1 MDTAQQQRV
10 RAIFDVAAEMPEAG
24 RQEYVTREAAGDP
37 AVISS
42 VLRLLRAA
50 RSSDRFL
57 ENPLA
62 QRADHNRL
70 LGLALGPYR
79 IERYLGAGGM
89 GVVYRAV
96 RADDVYKRTVALK
109 VIRPEFKAREMIERF
124 EHERELLAR
133 LDHPNIA
140 RIVDG
145 GAMPDGRPYFVMDLV
160 EGLPIDQFSN
170 QRRASLQQR
179 LNLFRQAAMA
189 VQYLH
194 ENGVVHCDLKP
205 QNMLVTASGQVKLL
219 DFGIARLVGPGE
231 APDSGA
237 TAIASPG
244 YASPE
249 QLANRPTS
257 AASDVYSLAA
267 ILHELLTGLRPQV
280 EFEAGGSLRL
290 PSECLR
296 NAPGPE
302 SRDSALQLRRA
313 LRGDLDAILLKALA
327 ADEADRYASV
337 AEMAA
342 DVEAF
347 QGRRAVAARGHRA
360 VFTVVRTV
368 QRNRR
373 IAAAL
378 VALVIALSWL
388 GRDEW
393 QLHQLK
399 AQMAAPAGN
408 PAALLA
414 TLKGREELVRH
425 VRQVGANY
433 RTVFPKVLDN
443 PLATEAAKKE
453 IVNSNIEWLDK
464 VAPLAEAQ
472 PLVATELGRTYLT
485 IAESE
490 WSNDHASL
498 KDASAAMATIQKA
511 VGALKLLQGDAVNDP
526 HVQQIAQEIAREAA
540 QLPAAQ

>member
-1 MDTAQQQRV
+1 MDTAQQKRI
-10 RAIFDVAAEMPEAG
+10 RDLFDAAAELPAEG
-24 RQEYVTREAAGDP
+24 RQEFVAREARGDE
-37 AVISS
+37 ALASS

-62 QRADHNRL
+62 QRADHNQL
-70 LGLALGPYR
+70 VGLELGPYR
-79 IERYLGAGGM
+79 IERQLGAGGM

-96 RADDVYKRTVALK
+96 RADDAYKRTVALK

-124 EHERELLAR
+124 ERERELLAR

-160 EGLPIDQFSN
+160 EGVPIDQFSN

-189 VQYLH
+189 VDYLH

-205 QNMLVTASGQVKLL
+205 QNMLVTESGQVKLL
-219 DFGIARLVGPGE
+219 DFGIARLIGPGE
-231 APDSGA
+231 DLENGCM
-237 TAIASPG
+237 AIASPG

-249 QLANRPTS
+249 QLANQPTS
-257 AASDVYSLAA
+257 TSSDIYSLAA
-267 ILHELLTGLRPQV
+267 ILHELLTGQRPQV
-280 EFEAGGSLRL
+280 EMEACGRLRL

-296 NAPGPE
+296 GQPGPP
-302 SRDSALQLRRA
+302 SRDSAVQLRRN

-327 ADEADRYASV
+327 TDETERYAT
-337 AEMAA
+337 AAAMTA

-347 QGRRAVAARGHRA
+347 QARRAVAARGHRA
-360 VFTVVRTV
+360 VFAVVRGV
-368 QRNRR
+368 ERNRVAT
-373 IAAAL
+373 AAAL
-378 VALVIALSWL
+378 LLLLALSWL
-388 GRDEW
+388 GWDEW
-393 QLHQLK
+393 RLHRLM
-399 AQMAAPAGN
+399 AQMSAPPGN
-408 PAALLA
+408 PAAQMA
-414 TLKGREELVRH
+414 SVQGREELVRH

-433 RTVFPKVLDN
+433 RTVFPAVLDN
-443 PLATEAAKKE
+443 PLATEAAKKK
-453 IVNSNIEWLDK
+453 IVSGNLAWLDK
-464 VAPLAEAQ
+464 VAPFAHEQ

-485 IAESE
+485 ISESE

-498 KDASAAMATIQKA
+498 KDATAAMATIQKA
-511 VGALKLLQGDAVNDP
+511 VEALKQLQGDAVNDAT
-526 HVQQIAQEIAREAA
+526 VQQLAQEIAKEAA
-540 QLPAAQ
+540 QVPVGQ